1 MKDAQIAFGIKRM
14 NELHI
19 VDGGDAQTMGIGIVI
34 EARWKASYDLMVSSD
49 LLPKDTDWKKGFTTD
64 YVKDLKIMW

>member
-1 MKDAQIAFGIKRM
+1 MTEQ
-14 NELHI
+14 
-19 VDGGDAQTMGIGIVI
+19 
-34 EARWKASYDLMVSSD
+34 RWKSTYDLMVASE